1 MYNITRKGGVPSL
14 RKELLSKFKETAVA
28 VLPVAG
34 ILLLLHFTIAPMP
47 FGILSLFISGTFLL
61 IVGMTL
67 FQLGS
72 DVGMTSIGNQIGGK
86 LVELKNLKIFLITA
100 FLLGFLVTIAEP
112 DLQVLGKQM
121 PDQTMFTLFGMDMSV
136 GQVLIYMVAI
146 GVAIFLTLA
155 VIRVVFGFNLSKLFF
170 ILYIIVFI
178 LAYFTKP
185 EYLAVAFDS
194 GGVTTGPITVPFIL
208 ALGIGIASVK
218 KGKDTE
224 TDSFGFV
231 GLCSVGPIMA
241 VAIMGMLA
249 KESASYEET
258 VIPEI
263 ENITDVIMVYL
274 KAFPSFFEEVAL
286 ALSPII
292 AVYIFFQLVYLKLPK
307 SEVFKTLI
315 GVAYTYIGL
324 VIFLT
329 AANVGFMPAGSFI
342 GGALATL
349 PYNWVIIPIGMLVGF
364 FILLAEP
371 AVYVLTVQV
380 EEVTGGSI
388 TRKMMMAALMIGMS
402 ISVGMAMLRV
412 ITGLSIWY
420 LLIPGYAIALGLMF
434 FVPDVFTAIA
444 FDSGGV
450 ASGPMTA
457 TFLLPFAIGACSAI
471 GGNVLMDGFGVVAM
485 VAMTP
490 LVSIQILGAVY
501 AIKAKRAKKEEA
513 KELAEIYE
521 DIEEEIDDY
530 QLDLECAIIEFDY
543 DE

>member
-1 MYNITRKGGVPSL
+1 MKN
-14 RKELLSKFKETAVA
+14 ELLSKFKETATA
-28 VLPVAG
+28 VLPVAA
-34 ILLLLHFTIAPMP
+34 IVFLLHLTIAPMS
-47 FGILSLFISGTFLL
+47 FGVLALFLSGTFLL

-72 DVGMTSIGNQIGGK
+72 EVGMTPMGNQIGSK
-86 LVELKNLKIFLITA
+86 LVELRSLKIFVITA

-121 PDQTMFTLFGMDMSV
+121 PEQTLFSLFGIEMSV

-146 GVAIFLTLA
+146 GVAIFLTVA
-155 VIRVVFGFNLSKLFF
+155 VIRVVFGIDLSKLFF
-170 ILYIIVFI
+170 VLYIIVF
-178 LAYFTKP
+178 AMAFFTRP

-208 ALGIGIASVK
+208 ALGVGIASVK
-218 KGKDTE
+218 KGKDAE
-224 TDSFGFV
+224 NDSFGFV
-231 GLCSVGPIMA
+231 GLCSVGPIIS
-241 VAIMGMLA
+241 VLIMGMFV
-249 KESASYEET
+249 KGDASYDPT

-263 ENITDVIMVYL
+263 ENFGDVIMVYL
-274 KAFPSFFEEVAL
+274 RAFPTFFEEVAL

-292 AVYIFFQLVYLKLPK
+292 VVYLFFQIVYLKLPK
-307 SEVFKTLI
+307 ISLVKTLI
-315 GVAYTYIGL
+315 GVLYTYIGL

-329 AANVGFMPAGSFI
+329 AANVGFMPAGSYM

-364 FILLAEP
+364 FILMAEP

-388 TRKMMMAALMIGMS
+388 TRKMMMIALMIGMS
-402 ISVGMAMLRV
+402 VSVGLAMTRV
-412 ITGLSIWY
+412 ITGISIWY

-434 FVPDVFTAIA
+434 FVPKVFTAIA

-457 TFLLPFAIGACSAI
+457 TFLLPFATGACTAI

-490 LVSIQILGAVY
+490 LVAIQILGAVY
-501 AIKAKRAKKEEA
+501 AIKAKRAQKEEA
-513 KELAEIYE
+513 EELAEIYE
-521 DIEEEIDDY
+521 DIEEEIEFY
-530 QLDLECAIIEFDY
+530 QLDLECAIIELDY

>member
-1 MYNITRKGGVPSL
+1 MKN
-14 RKELLSKFKETAVA
+14 ELLSKFKETSVA
-28 VLPVAG
+28 VLPVAA
-34 ILLLLHFTIAPMP
+34 IVLLLHFTIAPMP
-47 FGILSLFISGTFLL
+47 FGVLALFLSGTFLL

-72 DVGMTSIGNQIGGK
+72 EVGMTSIGNQIGGK

-121 PDQTMFTLFGMDMSV
+121 PDQTMFSLLGLDVSV
-136 GQVLIYMVAI
+136 GQTLIYMVAI

-155 VIRVVFGFNLSKLFF
+155 VIRVVFGFDLSKLFF
-170 ILYIIVFI
+170 VLYLVVFG
-178 LAYFTKP
+178 LAYLTKP
-185 EYLAVAFDS
+185 EYLAVSFDS

-208 ALGIGIASVK
+208 ALGVGIASVK
-218 KGKDTE
+218 KGADSE

-231 GLCSVGPIMA
+231 GLCSVGPIIA

-249 KESASYEET
+249 KGDASYEAT
-258 VIPEI
+258 AIPEI
-263 ENITDVIMVYL
+263 QNIGDVFMVYL
-274 KAFPSFFEEVAL
+274 KAFPAFFEEVAL

-292 AVYIFFQLVYLKLPK
+292 AVYLFFQVVYLKLPK
-307 SEVFKTLI
+307 SSVIKTMI
-315 GVAYTYIGL
+315 GVGYTYIGL

-329 AANVGFMPAGSFI
+329 AANVVFMPAGSFM
-342 GGALATL
+342 GSALAML
-349 PYNWVIIPIGMLVGF
+349 PFNWIIIPIGMLVGF

-388 TRKMMMAALMIGMS
+388 TRKMMMIALMIGMS
-402 ISVGMAMLRV
+402 VSVGMAMTRV

-420 LLIPGYAIALGLMF
+420 LLIPGYAIALGLLF
-434 FVPDVFTAIA
+434 FVPKVFTAIA

-457 TFLLPFAIGACSAI
+457 TFLLPFAIGACSAV

-490 LVSIQILGAVY
+490 LVAIQILGAIY
-501 AIKAKRAKKEEA
+501 AIKAKRAKEEEA
-513 KELAEIYE
+513 EELSEIYE
-521 DIEEEIDDY
+521 DIEEEIEFY
-530 QLDLECAIIEFDY
+530 QLDLECAIIELDH